1 MLILSLKEIKSYPNL
16 FGITCPNCNLI
27 PDIVWTIEQ
36 LLSNLIEDNKRV
48 KEIFDASS
56 YDIIDS
62 CDCCAHTIYVDGVAK
77 DELDK
82 LIIQKTINYSIQNK
96 QKEL

>member
-1 MLILSLKEIKSYPNL
+1 MINLSLQEIKSYPKL
-16 FGITCPNCNLI
+16 FRITCPNCNRI

-36 LLSNLIEDNKRV
+36 LLSNLVEDKEYV
-48 KEIFDASS
+48 KEVLDATS

-62 CDCCAHTIYVDGVAK
+62 CDCCAHTIYVDGAVK

-82 LIIQKTINYSIQNK
+82 LIIQKIIEYNI
-96 QKEL
+96 